1 MLKSC
6 KTAFS
11 ELQNESVLV
20 VFECHNEAKDRKGSS
35 MYSVSYAQQKVN
47 INLEYGDLEYELKY
61 LDFVAYRF

>member
-20 VFECHNEAKDRKGSS
+20 VFECHSEGKARKGSS
-35 MYSVSYAQQKVN
+35 TNSVNYAQQKVK
-47 INLEYGDLEYELKY
+47 INLETWNMN
-61 LDFVAYRF
+61 

>member
-11 ELQNESVLV
+11 EMQNEFVLV
-20 VFECHNEAKDRKGSS
+20 VFECHSEAKARKRSS

-47 INLEYGDLEYELKY
+47 INLEYGDLEYEIKY
-61 LDFVAYRF
+61 LDFMAYRF